1 MRTLQKSGDFELQ
14 RTKIQLNEM
23 TLKMQQSMTDKDEEV
38 RRYRESSNQIQ
49 KHLEDSIRQNEC
61 LRETIS
67 RL

>member
-1 MRTLQKSGDFELQ
+1 
-14 RTKIQLNEM
+14 M